1 MSPAKLT
8 NPSSDKIY
16 ELVTAGMQDVN
27 HIKDTLQTFVER
39 EFSLGATKE
48 ELAAI
53 LDQNNRAYY
62 PTSHDIRNHMVSGV
76 IMTCTRHHYCTHQ
89 MCLPYFV

>member
-1 MSPAKLT
+1 MMLIMHNSKFT
-8 NPSSDKIY
+8 FITDKIY

-27 HIKDTLQTFVER
+27 LIKDTLHTFVER
-39 EFSLGATKE
+39 EFSLGATKD

-62 PTSHDIRNHMVSGV
+62 PTNHDIRNHMVSDSGLRSEINKLRKQFTKLV
-76 IMTCTRHHYCTHQ
+76 
-89 MCLPYFV
+89 